1 MVTSPLTPEKIH
13 PLFQALCRFYSDKSA
28 RHVHF
33 WGLDVE
39 EDYTILIDNMI
50 ADGVLE
56 MT

>member
-1 MVTSPLTPEKIH
+1 MVTSPLTEKIH
-13 PLFQALCRFYSDKSA
+13 PSFKHSA
-28 RHVHF
+28 ASTVTRAHVTSTF
-33 WGLDVE
+33 RLDVE